1 MLHAAGPADLLDRF
15 FLWERDQG
23 LETLCLSLQ
32 DKTGDAEVKVVC
44 IQRLLRQDVRTL
56 TRSYPDELVMDQQGD
71 ARTRFKRA
79 WGVEVS
85 LELSAM
91 DLVPPA

>member
-1 MLHAAGPADLLDRF
+1 MLHPPGQADLLDRF
-15 FLWERDQG
+15 FRWERDQG
-23 LETLCLSLQ
+23 LENLCLSLQ
-32 DKTGDAEVKVVC
+32 GKTGDAEVKVVC

-56 TRSYPDELVMDQQGD
+56 AHNYPDELILDPQGD
-71 ARTRFKRA
+71 ARTRFKRVS
-79 WGVEVS
+79 GVEVS